1 MNTSEPQGISALG
14 YDPHTMRC
22 AQIALLALGLSF
34 LPAPRAS
41 TEESQIRLV
50 VQADDLGAA
59 HGVNV
64 ASLLAYSQGIVR
76 TVNVIMPAPWTP
88 EAVRLLLQNP
98 ELDAGVHL
106 ALTSEWTSVKW
117 RPLTRAPSLVDP
129 YGNFFPMVWPNDRF
143 PRRSSLKEASPS
155 LTEIEQE
162 LRAQI
167 EYAKRAIPQLTYT
180 WNHMGFDSLSP
191 EIRDLVGRLTKEYRL
206 VTPMDLGVQ
215 FLDQVYEGEDSGAVK
230 AGKLAARLETLAAGT
245 WLMIDHAATDT
256 PEIQALGHPGYENV
270 AADRSAVLEAWTS
283 TKVREVVARRRIIL
297 TNYRELLQ
305 RQHRR

>member
-1 MNTSEPQGISALG
+1 MMRSAL
-14 YDPHTMRC
+14 
-22 AQIALLALGLSF
+22 IALLALGLLS

-41 TEESQIRLV
+41 TEESEIRLI

-64 ASLLAYSQGIVR
+64 GSLIAYSLGIVR

-106 ALTSEWTSVKW
+106 TLTSEWTSVKW
-117 RPLTRAPSLVDP
+117 RPLTRVPSLVDP
-129 YGNFFPMVWPNDRF
+129 QGHFFPMVWPNDRF
-143 PRRSSLKEASPS
+143 PRMSSLKEASPS

-167 EYAKRAIPQLTYT
+167 EYAKRTIPQLTYT

-191 EIRDLVGRLTKEYRL
+191 EIHDLVSRLTKEYRL
-206 VTPMDLGVQ
+206 VTPMDLGVK
-215 FLDQVYEGEDSGAVK
+215 FVEDVYESADSGALK
-230 AGKLAARLETLAAGT
+230 AAKLANRLEVLGPGT
-245 WLMIDHAATDT
+245 WLIVDHAATDT

-270 AADRSAVLEAWTS
+270 ATDRSAVLEAWTS
-283 TKVREVVARRRIIL
+283 MKVKEVVTRRRIIL

-305 RQHRR
+305 RQRRPLSVVTGHEQL